1 MEGGRM
7 NAGKEW
13 EAMTR
18 RVIRAQ
24 HGDVAALE
32 QLLHDR
38 RPGLARLA
46 ARLCRNEDVAQDV
59 VQETLLKLALNLHRL
74 DTPGAFQSWSL
85 TILRREVID
94 HARRQQRSL
103 GEGVSYDDARTD
115 MATVDRDRAR
125 LERLEIAQCLRRLAR
140 DDRRVLSLHY
150 WWGLEVKEIAA
161 RLGIAVSAVKTRLFR
176 ARNRLR
182 EHLCESELNL
192 AAHR

>member
-1 MEGGRM
+1 M
-7 NAGKEW
+7 NAGKNGNLI
-13 EAMTR
+13 TR
-18 RVIRAQ
+18 RVVSAQ

-32 QLLHDR
+32 QLLRDC

-46 ARLCRNEDVAQDV
+46 AQLCRNEDVAQDV

-74 DTPGAFQSWSL
+74 DAPGAFHSWSL
-85 TILRREVID
+85 TILRREVVD
-94 HARRQQRSL
+94 FVRRQQRSL
-103 GEGVSYDDARTD
+103 GEGLSFDDARTD
-115 MATVDRDRAR
+115 MATEDRDQAR
-125 LERLEIAQCLRRLAR
+125 LERLEVAQCLRRLAR

-182 EHLCESELNL
+182 EHLCETELNL